1 MQLADY
7 QTGTPIYSGDPT
19 AVPNGD
25 GTVTSISAAPG
36 VPDAIMA
43 QDVRRYVQGN
53 QAPQEGLSSLLGY
66 APIVGAPEPQ
76 GYTPQQAPP
85 DMDLSSILGSAPVA
99 GSPMPQ
105 PQAQPQGYGYQ
116 PQPQPQPQPTQPQ
129 APSYAPDQFMLREAG
144 YLDAMNQM
152 RAEIATLRS
161 VGGASPTGPR
171 ESNLGGGLGTAQAS
185 PPTQAPSTPTYSGD
199 QIQAVAQ
206 ILEDLGV
213 VPAMQSLVREIEGF
227 KSRESMNVI
236 QQQIERLKRGY
247 GAEFDPIAMAQYG
260 IQNGLTDMEKAF
272 YHWRGRRMP
281 AAPPENQPQPQGY
294 APAPQV
300 MPYSA
305 PLPQQPQ
312 YQPQPQYQHQQ
323 TGYPQPQGRPN
334 MPQHMMAPVTTPVAR
349 QPSGRGLISVPK
361 DYNEAQSIANRLM
374 GLPA

>member
-25 GTVTSISAAPG
+25 GTVTPISNAPG

-43 QDVRRYVQGN
+43 QGVQQYVQGG

-66 APIVGAPEPQ
+66 APVVGAPEPQ
-76 GYTPQQAPP
+76 GYTPGQALP
-85 DMDLSSILGSAPVA
+85 DMDLSSILGYAPVA

-105 PQAQPQGYGYQ
+105 TAPQPQNYGYQ
-116 PQPQPQPQPTQPQ
+116 PQHQPQQQPT
-129 APSYAPDQFMLREAG
+129 PSPYAPDQFMLREAG
-144 YLDAMNQM
+144 YLDAMRQLK
-152 RAEIATLRS
+152 AENEVLRN
-161 VGGASPTGPR
+161 VGGVSPSGMR

-185 PPTQAPSTPTYSGD
+185 PPTQTSSAPTFSGAD
-199 QIQAVAQ
+199 QTQAVAEA
-206 ILEDLGV
+206 LEALGV
-213 VPAMQSLVREIEGF
+213 VPAMQAIAKELEGF
-227 KSRESMNVI
+227 RSRESMNLI
-236 QQQIERLKRGY
+236 NQQIERLKRAY
-247 GAEFDPIAMAQYG
+247 GEEFDPIAMAQYG

-281 AAPPENQPQPQGY
+281 AGPPAQHQGY

-300 MPYSA
+300 MAYSA
-305 PLPQQPQ
+305 PAPQPQQGQYQPQPQQPQ
-312 YQPQPQYQHQQ
+312 YQPQQ
-323 TGYPQPQGRPN
+323 PQPYQGQALPR
-334 MPQHMMAPVTTPVAR
+334 HMMGPVTTPVAR
-349 QPSGRGLISVPK
+349 QPAGRGLTSVPK